1 MQDLTTGRRRGKVA
15 RWTTLAMVVGAS
27 AAFTFG
33 GAGAGTALAAGR
45 PTTTTTTT
53 TTTSSTTTT
62 TAPGGGGSSALPP
75 GGEVTGPKGNCLVDV
90 NASVTA
96 GNKIQNESCST
107 GDVAEIW
114 SIATDGTLRVLGGCM
129 DVNGTSAGSLVE
141 YEPCDGSV
149 TQVWS
154 HQANNEI
161 INSASGLCLD
171 DPHSSSAS
179 QLKIESCSDSTE
191 QQWLLPVGPD
201 TAADQTVL
209 GPNAY
214 VFTPSMSASAIQDTV
229 DSVFAQQEANQ
240 FGPQRYALLFE
251 PGTYSTYVN
260 VGFYTTVA
268 GLGLSPDSVDITGN
282 VVVDAQWFGGN
293 ATQNFWRSASNMEVT
308 PAGGTERWA
317 VAQAGPFRRMDVQGA
332 LDLYPTGEGYSS
344 GGFIADS
351 RVTGTVTSGSQQ
363 QWLTRNSD
371 IGSWSGGVWNMVFS
385 GVNGAPA
392 QAFPSPP
399 YTTLATSPVTREA
412 PFLYVDSS
420 GNFDVF
426 VPALETNSSGPTW
439 TSGSTPGT
447 SVPLSSFFVATPS
460 DTASQID
467 SALSSGQD
475 ILFTP
480 GVYDIDQTLDVTAA
494 NAVVTGLGLAT
505 LVPVGGVNTM
515 DVADVAGVNVSGL
528 LFDAGTTNSA
538 ALLTVGVQGSTNDY
552 STDPVTIDDDFF
564 RIGGDIAGKATQ
576 SLVDNSNYSI
586 IDDVW
591 AWRADHGLTGTTG
604 WTVNTAANG
613 VVVNGNDV
621 TAYGLFVEHYQQY
634 EVMWNGQGGT
644 DIFFQNENPYDPPSQ
659 SAWEVSSSQLGYP
672 AFLLA
677 SNVTSFQGYGMGS
690 YCYFD
695 QGVPI
700 YNSMAFQAP
709 DFSTDQF
716 HDIFTMF
723 LSGSGGI
730 NSVINGVGA
739 AVSSANSGPSDIT
752 TYP

>member
-1 MQDLTTGRRRGKVA
+1 MERVGPARRAWCVVSVIGLA
-15 RWTTLAMVVGAS
+15 AAATLAV
-27 AAFTFG
+27 
-33 GAGAGTALAAGR
+33 AGTTAGTALANGR
-45 PTTTTTTT
+45 PT

-62 TAPGGGGSSALPP
+62 TSASTTTTAPSGGSSGLPP
-75 GGEVTGPKGNCLVDV
+75 GGEVVGPKGNCLDDV
-90 NASVTA
+90 NAKVTA

-107 GDVAEIW
+107 GQVAEIW
-114 SIATDGTLRVLGGCM
+114 SIAADGTFRVLGGCM
-129 DVNGTSAGSLVE
+129 DVSGTTAGSLVE
-141 YEPCDGSV
+141 YEPCNGAA

-154 HQANNEI
+154 HQSNNEI
-161 INSASGLCLD
+161 VNNASGLCLD

-179 QLKIESCSDSTE
+179 QLTIQSCSGSSE
-191 QQWLLPVGPD
+191 QLWSLPAGPD

-214 VFTPSMSASAIQDTV
+214 VFTPSMSAASIQDTV

-240 FGPQRYALLFE
+240 FGTQRYALLFE
-251 PGTYSTYVN
+251 PGTYSTYIN
-260 VGFYTTVA
+260 VGFYTSVA

-282 VVVDAQWFGGN
+282 LVVDAQWFGGN
-293 ATQNFWRSASNMEVT
+293 ATQNFWRSASNLEVT
-308 PAGGTERWA
+308 PSGGTARWA
-317 VAQAGPFRRMDVQGA
+317 VAQAGPFRRIDVQGA
-332 LDLYPTGEGYSS
+332 LDLFPTGEGYSS

-363 QWLTRNSD
+363 QWLTRNSQ

-385 GVNGAPA
+385 GVSGAPA
-392 QAFPSPP
+392 QAFPSQP
-399 YTTLATSPVTREA
+399 YTTLATSPVTREE

-420 GNFDVF
+420 GNFNVF
-426 VPALETNSSGPTW
+426 VPSVQANSSGTTW
-439 TSGSTPGT
+439 VNGPTPGT
-447 SVPLSSFFVATPS
+447 SVPLSSFFVANPS

-467 SALSSGQD
+467 TALANGQD

-480 GVYDIDQTLDVTAA
+480 GVYDISQTINVT
-494 NAVVTGLGLAT
+494 NADTVVTGLGLPT
-505 LVPVGGVNTM
+505 LVPEGGVNTM

-538 ALLTVGVQGSTNDY
+538 ALLTVGTAGSTNNY
-552 STDPVTIDDDFF
+552 SSDPVTIDDDFF
-564 RIGGDIAGKATQ
+564 RIGGDIAGQATQ

-586 IDDVW
+586 IDDIW
-591 AWRADHGLTGTTG
+591 AWRADHGNPGTTG

-613 VVVNGNDV
+613 LVVNGNNV

-659 SAWEVSSSQLGYP
+659 AAWEVSSSQVGYP

-700 YNSMAFQAP
+700 YNAMAFQAP
-709 DFSTDQF
+709 DLSTDQF
-716 HDIFTMF
+716 HDILTMF

-739 AVSSANSGPSDIT
+739 AVNSTSSGPSDVT